1 MAKFRIL
8 SLDGG
13 GCWALIQVRAL
24 QALYGE
30 HTRGHDVL
38 ALFDLVAANSGGSI
52 VAAGLA
58 EDFKLSEMLAFFR
71 QEEKRKSLF
80 VRLPWYK
87 RAPRLIGLGPAYGA
101 EAKLRGLQALLAR
114 NGNRPVDALP
124 ASLRHA
130 ATKTTHFLFVGFDYD
145 RERAVYFRSNHA
157 SGAGSFGPPAHV
169 PTAMAV
175 HASTNAPISFFDAP
189 AVIDEFAEDGRPRTP
204 RRRLW
209 DGAITGHNNPIVA
222 AVVEALA
229 CGAARSEIEA
239 LSLGTAN
246 LFLPMKDGA
255 VAEDPVLLQ
264 EGTDQGL
271 LADIKKIAVSIL
283 ADPPDV
289 ATFIAHVMLGQAL
302 PRSEAEVPVAGG
314 SVVRLNPLIQPWWNE
329 AGQRWVHP
337 PGLTIAQFKAL
348 RELNTDAVE
357 DEEIARI
364 DHLCN
369 AWLADQVYNQPIRAN
384 GGSLG
389 CEIGHRLF
397 SAGKAEWLRRCP
409 LPSAAPAPAEPA
421 VA

>member
-58 EDFKLSEMLAFFR
+58 EDLKLSEMLAFFR
-71 QEEKRKSLF
+71 QEERRKSLF

-87 RAPRLIGLGPAYGA
+87 RAPRLIGLGPAYSSA
-101 EAKLRGLQALLAR
+101 AKLRGLQALLTR

-130 ATKTTHFLFVGFDYD
+130 ASKTTHFLFVGFDYD
-145 RERAVYFRSNHA
+145 RERAVYFRSNHG
-157 SGAGSFGPPAHV
+157 SGAGSFGPQPHV

-189 AVIDEFAEDGRPRTP
+189 AEIDENPPASP

-229 CGAARSEIEA
+229 AGEAPGEIEA

-246 LFLPMKDGA
+246 LFLPMKDNA
-255 VAEDPVLLQ
+255 AAEDPVLLQ
-264 EGTDQGL
+264 ERTDQGL

-289 ATFIAHVMLGQAL
+289 ATFIAHVMLGQRL
-302 PRSEAEVPVAGG
+302 PHAEADVPVTGG
-314 SVVRLNPLIQPWWNE
+314 SVVRLNPLIQPWRD
-329 AGQRWVHP
+329 AADSRWMRP
-337 PGLTIAQFKAL
+337 AGLTIPQFKAL

-364 DHLCN
+364 DQLCT

-384 GGSLG
+384 RKLE

-409 LPSAAPAPAEPA
+409 LQPAAAPVQPAEPVNA
-421 VA
+421 

>member
-58 EDFKLSEMLAFFR
+58 EDFALSEMLAFFR
-71 QEEKRKSLF
+71 QEQKRKSLF

-87 RAPRLIGLGPAYGA
+87 RAPRLIGLGPAYRSA
-101 EAKLRGLQALLAR
+101 DKLRGLQALLAR
-114 NGNRPVDALP
+114 NGNRPVDELP
-124 ASLRHA
+124 GSLRHA
-130 ATKTTHFLFVGFDYD
+130 ASKTTHFLFVGFDYD
-145 RERAVYFRSNHA
+145 RERAVYFRSNRNSA
-157 SGAGSFGPPAHV
+157 SGSLGSPARV

-189 AVIDEFAEDGRPRTP
+189 AIISEDPPGVPP
-204 RRRLW
+204 RRLW

-229 CGAARSEIEA
+229 NGAARDEIEA

-246 LFLPMKDGA
+246 LFLPMKDSA
-255 VAEDPVLLQ
+255 VAEDAVLLQ
-264 EGTDQGL
+264 ERTGQNL

-289 ATFIAHVMLGQAL
+289 ATFVAHVMLGQTL
-302 PRSEAEVPVAGG
+302 PRSEAELPVAGG
-314 SVVRLNPLIQPWWNE
+314 SVVRMNPLIQPWRD
-329 AGQRWVHP
+329 AADSRWIRP
-337 PGLTIAQFKAL
+337 AGLTIAQFKAL

-364 DHLCN
+364 DQLCT
-369 AWLADQVYNQPIRAN
+369 AWLADQVNNQPIRAN
-384 GGSLG
+384 GRTLG

-397 SAGKAEWLRRCP
+397 SAAKAEWLRRCP
-409 LPSAAPAPAEPA
+409 LAPPAAPLEPA

>member
-58 EDFKLSEMLAFFR
+58 EDLALSDMLAFFR
-71 QEEKRKSLF
+71 EEQRRKSLF

-87 RAPRLIGLGPAYGA
+87 RGPRLIGLGPAYSSA
-101 EAKLRGLQALLAR
+101 DKLRGLQALLAR

-145 RERAVYFRSNHA
+145 RERATYFRSNLA
-157 SGAGSFGPPAHV
+157 SNAASFSTPSHV

-175 HASTNAPISFFDAP
+175 HASTNAPISFFDEP
-189 AVIDEFAEDGRPRTP
+189 AVISEDPVRTP
-204 RRRLW
+204 PRQLW
-209 DGAITGHNNPIVA
+209 DGAITGHNNPVVA

-229 CGAARSEIEA
+229 CGAARGDIEA

-246 LFLPMKDGA
+246 TFLPMKGSA
-255 VAEDPVLLQ
+255 AAEDAVLLQ
-264 EGTDQGL
+264 ERTDQGL

-289 ATFIAHVMLGQAL
+289 ATFVAHVMLGQPL
-302 PRSEAEVPVAGG
+302 PSSAAEVPVTGG
-314 SVVRLNPLIQPWWNE
+314 SVVRLNPLIQPWRDAAAN
-329 AGQRWVHP
+329 RWVHP
-337 PGLTIAQFKAL
+337 PGLSIPQFKAL
-348 RELNTDAVE
+348 RELSTDAVE
-357 DEEIARI
+357 DDQIARI
-364 DHLCN
+364 DQLCD
-369 AWLADQVYNQPIRAN
+369 AWLADQVYNQSIRAN
-384 GGSLG
+384 SGTLD

-409 LPSAAPAPAEPA
+409 PVP
-421 VA
+421 

>member
-1 MAKFRIL
+1 MAYRIL

-58 EDFKLSEMLAFFR
+58 EDLTLAEMLAFFR
-71 QEEKRKSLF
+71 QEQKRKSLF
-80 VRLPWYK
+80 VRLPWYQ
-87 RAPRLIGLGPAYGA
+87 RAIRVIGLGPAYSSA
-101 EAKLRGLQALLAR
+101 DKLRGLQALLAR

-130 ATKTTHFLFVGFDYD
+130 ASKTTHFLFVGFDYD
-145 RERAVYFRSNHA
+145 RERAVYFRSNRA
-157 SGAGSFGPPAHV
+157 SGAGSLGPPAQV

-175 HASTNAPISFFDAP
+175 HASTNAPISFFDEP
-189 AVIDEFAEDGRPRTP
+189 AVISEDPPRTP
-204 RRRLW
+204 PRRLW

-229 CGAARSEIEA
+229 CGAAPAEIEA

-255 VAEDPVLLQ
+255 VTEDAVLLQ
-264 EGTDQGL
+264 ERTDQGL

-289 ATFIAHVMLGQAL
+289 ATFVGHVMLGQPL
-302 PRSEAEVPVAGG
+302 PSSEAEVPVTGG
-314 SVVRLNPLIQPWWNE
+314 SVVRLNPLIQPWWDA
-329 AGQRWVHP
+329 AGTRWVHP
-337 PGLTIAQFKAL
+337 PGLTIPQFKAL
-348 RELNTDAVE
+348 RELSTDAVE
-357 DEEIARI
+357 DDEIARI
-364 DHLCN
+364 DHLCT

-384 GGSLG
+384 GRTLA

-397 SAGKAEWLRRCP
+397 STAKAEWLRRCP
-409 LPSAAPAPAEPA
+409 LPPTA
-421 VA
+421 

>member
-58 EDFKLSEMLAFFR
+58 EDFALSEMLAFFR
-71 QEEKRKSLF
+71 QEQKRKSLF
-80 VRLPWYK
+80 VRLPWY
-87 RAPRLIGLGPAYGA
+87 RRVVRVIGLGAAYGSA
-101 EAKLRGLQALLAR
+101 DKLRGLQALLAR

-130 ATKTTHFLFVGFDYD
+130 ASKTTHFLFVGFDYD
-145 RERAVYFRSNHA
+145 RERAVYFRSNSD
-157 SGAGSFGPPAHV
+157 SGAGSLGGGQAHV

-175 HASTNAPISFFDAP
+175 HASTNAPISFFDEP
-189 AVIDEFAEDGRPRTP
+189 AVIDEDPPRTP
-204 RRRLW
+204 PRRLW

-229 CGAARSEIEA
+229 CGAVPAEIEA

-255 VAEDPVLLQ
+255 VAEDDVLLQ
-264 EGTDQGL
+264 ERTGQNL

-289 ATFIAHVMLGQAL
+289 ATFVAHVMLGQKL
-302 PRSEAEVPVAGG
+302 PRSEAEVPLTDG
-314 SVVRLNPLIQPWWNE
+314 SVIRLNPLIQP
-329 AGQRWVHP
+329 RWDATGKRWARP

-357 DEEIARI
+357 DDEIARI
-364 DHLCN
+364 DQLCT
-369 AWLADQVYNQPIRAN
+369 AWLADQVHNQPIRTN
-384 GGSLG
+384 GRTLG

-397 SAGKAEWLRRCP
+397 SGAKAEWLRRCP
-409 LPSAAPAPAEPA
+409 LVPAPAPAQPVEPA

>member
-58 EDFKLSEMLAFFR
+58 EDLTLSEMLAFFR
-71 QEEKRKSLF
+71 QEQKRKSLF
-80 VRLPWYK
+80 VRLPWYR
-87 RAPRLIGLGPAYGA
+87 RAPRLIGLGPAYGSA
-101 EAKLRGLQALLAR
+101 DKLRGLQALLAR
-114 NGNRPVDALP
+114 NGNRPVDELP
-124 ASLRHA
+124 GSLRHA
-130 ATKTTHFLFVGFDYD
+130 ASKTTHFLFVGFDYD
-145 RERAVYFRSNHA
+145 RERTVYFRSNRA
-157 SGAGSFGPPAHV
+157 SGAGSLGTPAHV

-175 HASTNAPISFFDAP
+175 HASTNAPISFFDEP
-189 AVIDEFAEDGRPRTP
+189 AVISEDPPCTP
-204 RRRLW
+204 PRRLW

-229 CGAARSEIEA
+229 NGTARDEIEA

-246 LFLPMKDGA
+246 LFLPMKNSA
-255 VAEDPVLLQ
+255 VAEDAVLLKERTGQ
-264 EGTDQGL
+264 NL

-289 ATFIAHVMLGQAL
+289 ATFVAHVMLGQKL
-302 PRSEAEVPVAGG
+302 PRSDAELPVAGG
-314 SVVRLNPLIQPWWNE
+314 SVVRMNPLIQPWWNE
-329 AGQRWVHP
+329 TGKRWVHP
-337 PGLTIAQFKAL
+337 PGLTVAQFKAL

-357 DEEIARI
+357 DDEIARI
-364 DHLCN
+364 DQLCN
-369 AWLADQVYNQPIRAN
+369 AWLADQVHNQPIRAN
-384 GGSLG
+384 GRTLG

-397 SAGKAEWLRRCP
+397 SAAKAEWLRRCP
-409 LPSAAPAPAEPA
+409 LVPAVAPAQPLEPA

>member
-1 MAKFRIL
+1 MATYRIL

-30 HTRGHDVL
+30 HARGHDVL

-58 EDFKLSEMLAFFR
+58 EDLKLSEMLAFFR
-71 QEEKRKSLF
+71 QEKMRKSLF

-87 RAPRLIGLGPAYGA
+87 RAIRVIGLGAAYGSVD
-101 EAKLRGLQALLAR
+101 KLRGLQALLSR
-114 NGNRPVDALP
+114 NGARPVDALP

-130 ATKTTHFLFVGFDYD
+130 ASKTTHFLFVGFDYD
-145 RERAVYFRSNHA
+145 RERAVYFRSN
-157 SGAGSFGPPAHV
+157 AGSRAGSLGGQARV

-189 AVIDEFAEDGRPRTP
+189 AVIDEDPPRSP

-229 CGAARSEIEA
+229 NGAAPDAIEA

-246 LFLPMKDGA
+246 LFLPMQDGA
-255 VAEDPVLLQ
+255 AAEDPVLLQ
-264 EGTDQGL
+264 EGTKQGL

-289 ATFIAHVMLGQAL
+289 ATFIAHVMLGQTL
-302 PRSEAEVPVAGG
+302 PRSEADVPVAGG
-314 SVVRLNPLIQPWWNE
+314 SIVRLNPLIQPWWDA
-329 AGQRWVHP
+329 AGKRWVHP
-337 PGLTIAQFKAL
+337 PGLTVAQFKGL
-348 RELNTDAVE
+348 RALNTDAVE
-357 DEEIARI
+357 DDEIARI
-364 DHLCN
+364 DQLCT

-384 GGSLG
+384 SRTRA

-397 SAGKAEWLRRCP
+397 SGAKAEWLRRCP
-409 LPSAAPAPAEPA
+409 LPAAAPDRVPEPA